1 LNLMWQS
8 LKWPAE
14 GDLER
19 VLTSMNRTVAQ
30 TSGSTALGMNKNQRN
45 KKSKKPARARNVKIQ
60 NTHLANIDLT
70 KDYTPPSVTH

>member
-1 LNLMWQS
+1 
-8 LKWPAE
+8 
-14 GDLER
+14 
-19 VLTSMNRTVAQ
+19 
-30 TSGSTALGMNKNQRN
+30 MNKNQRN